1 MARNQF
7 QALGLGGDKP
17 PIRNERTS
25 FAAGDGSNSIV
36 TGPTPSLM
44 VNFGGDPLEA
54 LPPEAREQI
63 ANFERQR
70 GELTILSRADFEN
83 EQALRAEIFRHE
95 ARITEL
101 RRPRGEGGFGLDDS
115 APQVIAEQ
123 RRLDQKRSDLARLL
137 TLKEARSSEGRRL
150 GELLRSIEQAIVAR
164 PAGTVGRMINVEVPA
179 FRGNVLD
186 AIENRRRRLRE
197 LRADLARIRHAPHPS
212 AARKAAMIAQVDG
225 WAQQGRPDAA
235 ASIEHGEPITW
246 PLASH
251 RFDVYNVGPGAVAFG
266 EFVDLVAFTAW
277 WDREGMIERLSVEL
291 DAAADDAAALG
302 DQERREQ
309 EQQVLADILSTEFEE
324 CRLVA
329 LAQSQG
335 LPAEYRPDCDARAV
349 LAIDW
354 IAAPPEPREGAGE
367 AGVIRHIGQ

>member
-1 MARNQF
+1 MS
-7 QALGLGGDKP
+7 GIP
-17 PIRNERTS
+17 SRNETG
-25 FAAGDGSNSIV
+25 FPLTAGSSDASVV
-36 TGPTPSLM
+36 TGPMPGMM
-44 VNFGGDPLEA
+44 VNFGGDPLEV
-54 LPPEAREQI
+54 LPPGAREKVATFQARREDI
-63 ANFERQR
+63 T
-70 GELTILSRADFEN
+70 LLSRADFEN
-83 EQALRAEIFRHE
+83 EQMLRAEIFRHE

-115 APQVIAEQ
+115 APQIIAEQ
-123 RRLDQKRSDLARLL
+123 RKLDQKRGDLGRLL
-137 TLKEARSSEGRRL
+137 ATKEARAAEGRRL
-150 GELLRSIEQAIVAR
+150 GELLRNIEDTIRAR
-164 PAGTVGRMINVEVPA
+164 PAGTVGTMINVEVPA

-186 AIENRRRRLRE
+186 GIENRRRRLRE

-212 AARKAAMIAQVDG
+212 AVRKAAMIAQVDG

-266 EFVDLVAFTAW
+266 EFVDLVAFMAW

-302 DQERREQ
+302 DQERRER

-329 LAQSQG
+329 HAQSQG
-335 LPAEYRPDCDARAV
+335 LPAEYRADCDPRAV
-349 LAIDW
+349 LGIEWTSAP
-354 IAAPPEPREGAGE
+354 PPEPREGAGNF
-367 AGVIRHIGQ
+367 GVIRHIGK